1 MTDKEKAL
9 LEVMN
14 SKDLSD
20 EAKLYIVQN
29 LNDNK
34 AERTT
39 IPVTQDDD
47 LPWSNIRPRVYN
59 PEASLDGFPTM
70 SNVEKLFKS

>member
-9 LEVMN
+9 LEVMS

-34 AERTT
+34 VERTT
-39 IPVTQDDD
+39 IPVTQDD

-70 SNVEKLFKS
+70 SNAEKLFKS

>member
-34 AERTT
+34 AE
-39 IPVTQDDD
+39 PATQDDD

-70 SNVEKLFKS
+70 SNAEKLFKS